1 MELSRDQRA
10 KRDLNHHEIIADEY
24 ERVVNAP
31 RTIANAALFRPAFGY
46 LPKLK
51 GKMLDIG
58 CGSGQMTQRF
68 GAHFDAVTAVDH
80 SRAMLG
86 VAKTKLAQRSEL
98 LGKVTWV
105 EQDAFKFAVT
115 TQVKFDFI
123 CAVGFLHHLAPTDLT
138 EMLKLLKACLAPG
151 GRMVF
156 AEPLEF
162 TPTDEPGLARWWN
175 KPFCAQFT
183 GYSKDAEDP
192 DEGPIPLAV
201 LHEVLYKVGLNI
213 IYQRRAWELFPR
225 YQGNI
230 VDKIMIPLLDIFT
243 RRNGVVGMFVVQA
256 SL

>member
-1 MELSRDQRA
+1 MELTRDQRS

-31 RTIANAALFRPAFGY
+31 RALANSALFRPVFGL
-46 LPKLK
+46 LPKAR

-68 GAHFDAVTAVDH
+68 GARFDTVTAVDH
-80 SRAMLG
+80 SSAMLE
-86 VAKTKLAQRSEL
+86 VAKAKLAL
-98 LGKVTWV
+98 LPGLAGKVTWV
-105 EQDAFKFAVT
+105 EKDAFQFAGN
-115 TQVKFDFI
+115 TQAKFDFI
-123 CAVGFLHHLAPTDLT
+123 CAVGFLHHLAPADLT
-138 EMLKLLKACLAPG
+138 EMLELLTACLAPG

-162 TPTDEPGLARWWN
+162 SPADEPALARWWN

-183 GYSKDAEDP
+183 GYTKDAEDP

-201 LHEVLYKVGLNI
+201 MHAVLARVGLNI
-213 IYQRRAWELFPR
+213 VYQRRAWELFPR
-225 YQGNI
+225 FQGNL